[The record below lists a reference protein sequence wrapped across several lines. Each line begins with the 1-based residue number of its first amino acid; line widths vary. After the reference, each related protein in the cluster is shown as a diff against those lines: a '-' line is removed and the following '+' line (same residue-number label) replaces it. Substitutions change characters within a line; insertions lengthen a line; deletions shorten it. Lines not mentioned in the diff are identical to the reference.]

1 MSNLPSDWRELPA
14 AQQPEWRDPAAL
26 QRVLGEIR
34 QLPSLVTIPEV
45 RRLRKA
51 LISAEQGHR
60 FVLQGGDCAETFAEC
75 TSERLKSQLKIL
87 LQMSL
92 ILVHGREQGI
102 VRVGRIGGQYAKPR
116 SAPTETREGVT
127 LPSYRGDNVNSPEFT
142 QAARQPDPQRLLRG
156 HLLAGMTM
164 NHLRGLIDGGFADLH
179 HPDYWEFPWMEHS
192 PQAEEY
198 RRRVRGVRDAVRFVE
213 RLAPTN
219 RNGLDRVD
227 LYSSHEALLLEYENA
242 QRVGDG
248 VKEWLLSTHLPWIG
262 VRTADPGGAHVGFF
276 ARIANPVGV
285 KVGPETEPERLLELC
300 KRLNPDNESGKLILI
315 HRFGADRIAE
325 HLPPLLDTVRSH
337 NRRALW
343 ICDPM
348 HGNTESTPNGYK
360 TRPFARVQQEL
371 LQAFRIHREHGG
383 QLGGVH
389 LELTGDNVTECTGGA
404 RELTSA
410 DLEHRYVSQVDPRLN
425 AEQALELALSMV
437 DA

>member
-1 MSNLPSDWRELPA
+1 MTNPLTAWRELPA
-14 AQQPEWRDPAAL
+14 AQQPEWPDYAAL
-26 QRVLGEIR
+26 QHVLDDIR
-34 QLPSLVTIPEV
+34 RLPSLVTVPEV
-45 RRLRKA
+45 RQLRKA
-51 LISAEQGHR
+51 MISAEQGHR
-60 FVLQGGDCAETFAEC
+60 FVLQGGDCAESFAEC
-75 TSERLKSQLKIL
+75 TSDRLKSQLKIL

-116 SAPTETREGVT
+116 SAATETRDGVT
-127 LPSYRGDNVNSPEFT
+127 LPSYRGDNVNALEFT
-142 QAARQPDPQRLLRG
+142 PEGRAPDPQRLLRG
-156 HLLAGMTM
+156 HMLAGMTM

-179 HPDYWEFPWMEHS
+179 HPDYWEFPWMAHS

-198 RRRVRGVRDAVRFVE
+198 RRRVQGVRDAVRFVE

-242 QRVGDG
+242 QRVSEGAKD
-248 VKEWLLSTHLPWIG
+248 WLLSTHLPWIG

-285 KVGPETEPERLLELC
+285 KIGPETDPDRLLELC
-300 KRLNPDNESGKLILI
+300 QRLNPDNESGKLILI
-315 HRFGADRIAE
+315 HRFGAPNITVC
-325 HLPPLLDTVRSH
+325 LPPLLETLRTH
-337 NRRALW
+337 NRRAVW

-360 TRPFARVQQEL
+360 TRPFAKVQQEL
-371 LQAFRIHREHGG
+371 REAFRIHRDAGG

-404 RELTSA
+404 RELTPE
-410 DLEHRYVSQVDPRLN
+410 DLEHRYVSRVDPRLN

-437 DA
+437 TA